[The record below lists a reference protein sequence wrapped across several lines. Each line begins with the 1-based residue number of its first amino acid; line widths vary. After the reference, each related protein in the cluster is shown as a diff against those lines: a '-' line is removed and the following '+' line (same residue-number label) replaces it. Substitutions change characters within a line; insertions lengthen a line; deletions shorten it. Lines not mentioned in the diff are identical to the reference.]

1 MHIFYWAEICYDI
14 QGLGLT
20 PNSGGFMRIHDD
32 VQLDYCDV
40 LLRPK
45 RSALA
50 SRSAVDVL
58 REYTFKWSP
67 KKLRATGIV
76 AANMYTTGTFA
87 IAREMQKQNLFCA
100 LHKHYSAEELI
111 AFLKQN
117 KKEMG
122 HNDFIFVSSGVSDA
136 DYKKLTAVL
145 KTKLIDNICIDV
157 ANGYSPYLIDF
168 VRKVRKAWPK
178 ALIMAGNVV
187 TGDMCEDLILSGADI
202 VKVGIGPG
210 SVCTTRK
217 LTGVG
222 RPQFSTVIE
231 CADAAHGISGMIC
244 ADGGCTVP
252 GDVCKSFCAGADFV
266 MLGGMLAGHEESGGE
281 MSTKVFQTG
290 EVNMVDS
297 KHCAMALVE
306 KQYKKFYGM
315 SSAYA
320 QEQHYGGLKKYRASE
335 GKVVE
340 LPFRGPVE
348 PTLLAILGGIRSCM
362 TYIGAKRLK
371 DMPKCASFYRVNRQ
385 LNTIFGNE

>member
-1 MHIFYWAEICYDI
+1 
-14 QGLGLT
+14 
-20 PNSGGFMRIHDD
+20 MRIYDD
-32 VQLDYCDV
+32 IQLDYCDV

-50 SRSAVDVL
+50 SRSDVDVL
-58 REYTFKWSP
+58 REYSFKWCP
-67 KKLRATGIV
+67 RTIKATGII
-76 AANMYTTGTFA
+76 ASNMFTTGTFE
-87 IAREMQKQNLFCA
+87 IARAMQQEHLFCA
-100 LHKHYSAEELI
+100 LHKHYKAEEI
-111 AFLKQN
+111 IKFLRQN
-117 KKEMG
+117 KKEYG
-122 HNDFIFVSSGVSDA
+122 NNELIFISTGVSDA
-136 DYKKLTAVL
+136 DYEKLTQIL
-145 KTKLIDNICIDV
+145 KTKLVANICIDV
-157 ANGYSPYLIDF
+157 ANGYSPYLLNF
-168 VRKVRKAWPK
+168 VHKVRAAWPK
-178 ALIMAGNVV
+178 ALILAGNVV
-187 TGDMCEDLILSGADI
+187 TGDMCEDLILNGVDI

-231 CADAAHGISGMIC
+231 CADAAHGVGGMIC

-266 MLGGMLAGHEESGGE
+266 MLGGMLAGHTESGGE
-281 MSTKVFQTG
+281 MTTKIFQTG
-290 EVNMVDS
+290 EVTRVDEQ
-297 KHCAMALVE
+297 HCEMALVE

-320 QEQHYGGLKKYRASE
+320 QEHHYGGLKKYRASE
-335 GKVVE
+335 GKLVE
-340 LPFRGPVE
+340 LPFRGPVG

-371 DMPKCASFYRVNRQ
+371 DMPKCATFYRVNRQ

>member
-1 MHIFYWAEICYDI
+1 
-14 QGLGLT
+14 
-20 PNSGGFMRIHDD
+20 MRIHDD
-32 VQLDYCDV
+32 IQLDYCDV

-50 SRSAVDVL
+50 SRSEVEVL
-58 REYTFKWSP
+58 REYTFKWCSRP
-67 KKLRATGIV
+67 LKATGIV
-76 AANMYTTGTFA
+76 AANMATTGTFE
-87 IAREMQKQNLFCA
+87 IAREMQKQHLMSA
-100 LHKHYSAEELI
+100 LHKHYSAEELLS
-111 AFLKQN
+111 FLRQN
-117 KKEMG
+117 LQ
-122 HNDFIFVSSGVSDA
+122 DFGNNELLFVSSGVSDS
-136 DYKKLTAVL
+136 DFEKL
-145 KTKLIDNICIDV
+145 KTVMQSGLIQNICVDV
-157 ANGYSPYLIDF
+157 ANGYSPYLINYI
-168 VRKVRKAWPK
+168 RKVRQEWPN

-202 VKVGIGPG
+202 IKVGIGPG

-231 CADAAHGISGMIC
+231 CADAAHGVGGMVC

-266 MLGGMLAGHEESGGE
+266 MLGGLLAGHAESGGE
-281 MSTKVFQTG
+281 LCTKSFQTG
-290 EVNMVDS
+290 EVNMLDD
-297 KHCAMALVE
+297 KTCAMRIVE

-315 SSAYA
+315 SSEYA
-320 QEQHYGGLKKYRASE
+320 QDKHYGGMKKYRASE

-340 LPFRGPVE
+340 IPFRGPVE
-348 PTLLAILGGIRSCM
+348 ATLLAILGGIRSCM

-371 DMPKCASFYRVNRQ
+371 DMPKCATFYRVNRQ

>member
-1 MHIFYWAEICYDI
+1 
-14 QGLGLT
+14 
-20 PNSGGFMRIHDD
+20 MRIHDD
-32 VQLDYCDV
+32 IQLDYCDV

-45 RSALA
+45 RSTLA
-50 SRSAVDVL
+50 SRSQVDVL
-58 REYTFKWSP
+58 RPYTFKWTP
-67 KKLRATGIV
+67 KTIKGTGIV
-76 AANMYTTGTFA
+76 ASNMYTTGTFE
-87 IAREMQKQNLFCA
+87 IAREMQKESLFCA
-100 LHKHYSAEELI
+100 LHKHYSAQEI
-111 AFLKQN
+111 IQFLTDN
-117 KKEMG
+117 KKQFG
-122 HNDFIFVSSGVSDA
+122 NNDLIFISSGVSEN
-136 DYKKLTAVL
+136 DYEKLTAVL
-145 KTKLIDNICIDV
+145 NTGLADNICIDV

-187 TGDMCEDLILSGADI
+187 TGDMCEDLILNGADI

-231 CADAAHGISGMIC
+231 CADSAHGVGGMIC

-266 MLGGMLAGHEESGGE
+266 MLGGMLAGHEESAGE
-281 MSTKVFQTG
+281 MSTKILQTG
-290 EVNMVDS
+290 EVNMVDDT
-297 KHCAMALVE
+297 HCAMALVE

-340 LPFRGPVE
+340 IPFRGPVA
-348 PTLLAILGGIRSCM
+348 PTLLSILGGIRSCM

-371 DMPKCASFYRVNRQ
+371 DMPKCATFYRVNRQ
-385 LNTIFGNE
+385 LNTIFGND

>member
-1 MHIFYWAEICYDI
+1 
-14 QGLGLT
+14 
-20 PNSGGFMRIHDD
+20 MRIHDD
-32 VQLDYCDV
+32 IQLDYCDV

-50 SRSAVDVL
+50 SRSEVDVL
-58 REYTFKWSP
+58 REYTFKWCP
-67 KKLRATGIV
+67 RALKATGIV
-76 AANMYTTGTFA
+76 AANMATTGTFE
-87 IAREMQKQNLFCA
+87 IAREMQKQHLMSA
-100 LHKHYSAEELI
+100 LHKHYSADDLL

-117 KKEMG
+117 AADFG
-122 HNDFIFVSSGVSDA
+122 SNDLLFVSSGVSDA
-136 DYKKLTAVL
+136 DYQKLETVMKSGL
-145 KTKLIDNICIDV
+145 VQNICVDV
-157 ANGYSPYLIDF
+157 ANGYSPYLINYI
-168 VRKVRKAWPK
+168 RKVRAAWPD

-231 CADAAHGISGMIC
+231 CADAAHGVGGMIC

-266 MLGGMLAGHEESGGE
+266 MLGGLLAGHEESGGE
-281 MSTKVFQTG
+281 LCVKSFQTG
-290 EVNMVDS
+290 EVDMIDD
-297 KHCAMALVE
+297 KTCAMRIVE

-315 SSAYA
+315 SSEYA
-320 QEQHYGGLKKYRASE
+320 QDKHYGGMKKYRASE

-340 LPFRGPVE
+340 IPFRGPVE
-348 PTLLAILGGIRSCM
+348 HTLLAILGGMRSCM

-371 DMPKCASFYRVNRQ
+371 DMPKCATFYRVNRQ

>member
-1 MHIFYWAEICYDI
+1 
-14 QGLGLT
+14 
-20 PNSGGFMRIHDD
+20 MRIYDD
-32 VQLDYCDV
+32 IQLDYCDV

-50 SRSAVDVL
+50 SRSEVEVL
-58 REYTFKWSP
+58 REYTFKWCP
-67 KKLRATGIV
+67 RPLTATGIV
-76 AANMYTTGTFA
+76 AANMATTGTFE
-87 IAREMQKQNLFCA
+87 IAREMQKQHLMSA
-100 LHKHYSAEELI
+100 LHKHYSAEDLL

-117 KKEMG
+117 AEEFG
-122 HNDFIFVSSGVSDA
+122 NNDLLFVSSGVSDA
-136 DYKKLTAVL
+136 DYEKL
-145 KTKLIDNICIDV
+145 KTVMKTELVNNICVDV
-157 ANGYSPYLIDF
+157 ANGYSPYLINYI
-168 VRKVRKAWPK
+168 RKVRKEWPG

-231 CADAAHGISGMIC
+231 CADAAHGVGGMVC

-266 MLGGMLAGHEESGGE
+266 MLGGLLAGHAESGGE
-281 MSTKVFQTG
+281 LCSKSFQTG
-290 EVNMVDS
+290 EVDMIDD
-297 KHCAMALVE
+297 KTCAMRIVE

-315 SSAYA
+315 SSEYA
-320 QEQHYGGLKKYRASE
+320 QDKHYGGMKKYRASE

-340 LPFRGPVE
+340 IPFRGPVE
-348 PTLLAILGGIRSCM
+348 NTLLAILGGIRSCM

-371 DMPKCASFYRVNRQ
+371 DMPKCATFYRVNRQ